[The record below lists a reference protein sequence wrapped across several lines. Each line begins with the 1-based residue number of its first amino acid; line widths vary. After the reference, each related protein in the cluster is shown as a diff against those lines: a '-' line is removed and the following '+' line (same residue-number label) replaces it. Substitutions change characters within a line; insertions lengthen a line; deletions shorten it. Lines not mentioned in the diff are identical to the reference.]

1 MVCLWAGNQNA
12 QEMPVESAFIE
23 GAKPRDELECAL
35 VIQVYLDL
43 LIYSQNSC
51 ACFTIEIAGA
61 VVRAE

>member
-1 MVCLWAGNQNA
+1 
-12 QEMPVESAFIE
+12 MPVESAFIE

-35 VIQVYLDL
+35 VIQVYLDF